1 MTIDELKRKK
11 RELALTNEELA
22 ERSGV
27 PLGTVQKIMSGVTKA
42 PRRET
47 LEALMRVLFPVTY
60 APLENDALAVREAQA
75 AYQVNPE
82 QKEKKKKKQGE
93 YTVEDYLALPDE
105 RRVELIDG
113 VFYDMA
119 APTFVH
125 QSVLISIGT
134 QLDRQMKD
142 CPHRCFLSVAPTDVQ
157 LDCDNRT
164 MVQPDI
170 LVVCDRGKI
179 TAPRVF
185 GAPDFAIE
193 ILSPSTKRKDLFI
206 KGEKYLNAGVREYW
220 VVDPENRQII
230 QYDFMNN
237 ALIRLYSF
245 DDIVPVLISEGKCSV
260 DFKMISER
268 LAELNF

>member
-1 MTIDELKRKK
+1 MIVDELKRKK

-27 PLGTVQKIMSGVTKA
+27 PLGTVQKIMSGVTKT
-42 PRRET
+42 PRKET
-47 LEALMRVLFPVTY
+47 LEALMRVLFPVTCT
-60 APLENDALAVREAQA
+60 PLGNDVPAVREAQA

-82 QKEKKKKKQGE
+82 QKEKKQGE

-125 QSVLISIGT
+125 QTVLISIGA
-134 QLDRQMKD
+134 QLDRQMKE
-142 CPHRCFLSVAPTDVQ
+142 CPHHCFLSVAPTDVQ

-170 LVVCDRGKI
+170 LIVCDRGKI
-179 TAPRVF
+179 TASRIF

-193 ILSPSTKRKDLFI
+193 IISPSTKRKDLFI

-237 ALIRLYSF
+237 AIVRLYSF
-245 DDIVPVLISEGKCSV
+245 DDVVPVLISEGKCAV
-260 DFKMISER
+260 DFRLISER